1 MTCTS
6 HAGKMSMKWQTALFA
21 ALVLVSGCATTAEPT
36 PGDPL
41 EGWNRGV
48 TKFNGFADKAAL
60 GPLSTAYGTVVPGF
74 ARQGVDNALSNL
86 GEPVTA
92 INSALQG
99 KPERALDAS
108 WRFIVNST
116 IGIGGLL
123 DPATEMGLEPHTEDF
138 GQTLAV
144 WGVPEGPY
152 LVLPLMGPSTVRDTA
167 AFPAGAALNPLSYA
181 EYGNDED
188 LNLGVRAGLGVLT
201 AINLRHE
208 LSDQLE
214 RLESQPDPYSAT
226 RFFYLS
232 QRRAAIRDGA
242 EAEEETSKEMP
253 DFDAYFFEDE
263 EDEFE
268 EESE

>member
-1 MTCTS
+1 
-6 HAGKMSMKWQTALFA
+6 MKVQTALFA
-21 ALVLVSGCATTAEPT
+21 ALVLISGCATPGEPT
-36 PGDPL
+36 PGDPF

-48 TKFNGFADKAAL
+48 TKFNTAVDKAAL
-60 GPLSTAYGTVVPGF
+60 GPISEAYGVVVPGF
-74 ARQGVDNALSNL
+74 AKQGIDNALFNL

-116 IGIGGLL
+116 IGIGGLF
-123 DPATEMGLEPHTEDF
+123 DPASGMGLERHREDF

-144 WGVPEGPY
+144 WGVSEGPY
-152 LVLPLMGPSTVRDTA
+152 VVAPLLGPSTLRDSFG
-167 AFPAGAALNPLSYA
+167 FPVDAALNPLNYA

-188 LNLGVRAGLGVLT
+188 VNVGVRAGLGTLG
-201 AINLRHE
+201 AINTRYKLTE
-208 LSDQLE
+208 QLE
-214 RLESQPDPYSAT
+214 NLEGQAEPYAAL
-226 RFFYLS
+226 RFIYLS

-242 EAEEETSKEMP
+242 EEERSSQQLP
-253 DFDAYFFEDE
+253 DFDDYFFEDE
-263 EDEFE
+263 FDE

>member
-1 MTCTS
+1 MLIR
-6 HAGKMSMKWQTALFA
+6 KALIA
-21 ALVLVSGCATTAEPT
+21 ASVFIAGCASTGEPT
-36 PGDPL
+36 PGDPF

-48 TKFNGFADKAAL
+48 MKFNNFADKAAL
-60 GPLSTAYGTVVPGF
+60 GPLSEAYGVLPGF
-74 ARQGVDNALSNL
+74 AQEGIDNALFNL

-99 KPERALDAS
+99 KPERALDAT
-108 WRFIVNST
+108 WRFLVNST
-116 IGIGGLL
+116 IGIGGLF
-123 DPATEMGLEPHTEDF
+123 DPAQAMGLEPHTEDF

-152 LVLPLMGPSTVRDTA
+152 VVTPLLGPSTLRDSTV
-167 AFPAGAALNPLSYA
+167 FPINAALNPLSYA

-188 LNLGVRAGLGVLT
+188 LNLGIRGGLATLGALNT
-201 AINLRHE
+201 RYE
-208 LSDQLE
+208 LDEQLE
-214 RLESQPDPYSAT
+214 RIQSQPDPYSAL

-242 EAEEETSKEMP
+242 EEEETSQELP

-263 EDEFE
+263 
-268 EESE
+268 

>member
-1 MTCTS
+1 MKLQTS
-6 HAGKMSMKWQTALFA
+6 LFA
-21 ALVLVSGCATTAEPT
+21 AFILVAGCATTGEKT
-36 PGDPL
+36 PGDPF

-48 TKFNGFADKAAL
+48 ASFNTAVDRAAL
-60 GPLSTAYGTVVPGF
+60 GPISSAYGAVVPDI
-74 ARQGVDNALSNL
+74 AKQGVDNALFNL

-116 IGIGGLL
+116 IGIGGLF
-123 DPATEMGLEPHTEDF
+123 DPASAMGLEPHTEDF

-152 LVLPLMGPSTVRDTA
+152 MVVPLLGPSTLRDSFS
-167 AFPAGAALNPLSYA
+167 FPVDAALNPLNYA

-188 LNLGVRAGLGVLT
+188 VNLGVRAGLGTLG
-201 AINLRHE
+201 AINTRYQ
-208 LSDQLE
+208 LSDQIE
-214 RLESQPDPYSAT
+214 NLESQPEPYSAL

-242 EAEEETSKEMP
+242 EEENSSQEMP

-263 EDEFE
+263 FEE